1 MSGFTT
7 TIFEELYSCGLA
19 ATTTTPAA
27 AATSIIGGYPAPKIP
42 AGYFAKLG
50 EQTSSVKVIL
60 RGQLTTTATIPT
72 WQFGLAWTQAL
83 PAAFSAT
90 NVLAATAVRTP
101 GTAAAGAWFFWE
113 ADIALRTQGLAA
125 ASAVVTAGTVMCES
139 LRPAAYSATQSDEW
153 SMPATG
159 TAGVSGATIDIDQP
173 LFIWPYLT
181 LGAATAGNTMSV
193 QLMKMYGEN

>member
-1 MSGFTT
+1 VSGFTG
-7 TIFEELYSCGLA
+7 TIFEELYSCALA

-27 AATSIIGGYPAPKIP
+27 SAASITVGYPAIK
-42 AGYFAKLG
+42 ADAKFFVKLG
-50 EQTSSVKVIL
+50 EQHSSLRFVA

-101 GTAAAGAWFFWE
+101 GTAAAGAWWFWE
-113 ADIALRTQGLAA
+113 ADISLRTLGLGA
-125 ASAVVTAGTVMCES
+125 ASTLVTGGSIMCES

-159 TAGVSGATIDIDQP
+159 TAGTSAATVDVDQP
-173 LFIWPYLT
+173 LFIWPYVT
-181 LGAATAGNTMSV
+181 LGAATAGNTVST
-193 QLMKMYGEN
+193 QLVKMYGEN